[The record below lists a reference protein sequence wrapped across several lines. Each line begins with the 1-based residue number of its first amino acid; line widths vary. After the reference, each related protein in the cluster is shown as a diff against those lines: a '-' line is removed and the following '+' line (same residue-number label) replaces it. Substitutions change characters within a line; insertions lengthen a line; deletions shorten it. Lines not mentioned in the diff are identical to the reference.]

1 MEFQNPLAFQGN
13 AKPPAYNLWSGPNF
27 ELSPSKSP
35 YKDATVCGTSHWLA
49 GNGVAKEQHFSYFS
63 DSGSSCDDFMSHSL
77 ELSPGSSVAMLHQKR
92 GSEEMES
99 APAFITV
106 DCRRRWSD
114 GRGDISEK
122 SQGIQ
127 AKPASNSAE
136 VAGASF
142 ATVVGSSQL
151 NGNEI
156 ERTVSKSSCSSDCES
171 SGGLP
176 ARNWAN
182 VSHSEPRNN
191 EEFAPKTT
199 DIVNGSE
206 NSGERQDLVKAKLED
221 YQSVMQILLDKSKQ
235 AHVLAVMKRHPEF
248 TREQILVH
256 IWNIGSGNCE
266 GAEGKEQ
273 CCASLINEAREF
285 IPSCYRLVGC
295 ENDCRLAS
303 AFFSVHQQHTNA
315 PRLSGRLLWQEVIKR
330 MAFDPEQ

>member
-1 MEFQNPLAFQGN
+1 MAKMPSRITEKNQKQPRFENSPGYRILTACFRIIFHRKENHPEWNKSSSSFGEGNVDDGQFDMEFQNPLAFQGN

-106 DCRRRWSD
+106 DCRRKWSE

-151 NGNEI
+151 NGNET

-182 VSHSEPRNN
+182 VSHSSHR
-191 EEFAPKTT
+191 
-199 DIVNGSE
+199 
-206 NSGERQDLVKAKLED
+206 RL
-221 YQSVMQILLDKSKQ
+221 QIS
-235 AHVLAVMKRHPEF
+235 
-248 TREQILVH
+248 
-256 IWNIGSGNCE
+256 
-266 GAEGKEQ
+266 
-273 CCASLINEAREF
+273 
-285 IPSCYRLVGC
+285 
-295 ENDCRLAS
+295 
-303 AFFSVHQQHTNA
+303 
-315 PRLSGRLLWQEVIKR
+315 
-330 MAFDPEQ
+330 